1 MSIFDIF
8 SKNREK
14 NKKSSRTP
22 VRQGV
27 ATADKISLNSRIMA
41 YIRNCY
47 IAFDVETTGLD
58 PATDRIIELG
68 AVVFVNGKIDRTFSS
83 LVNPKT
89 SISRTAAEVNH
100 ITSGMLKKAP
110 CEEEIY
116 PKLIEF
122 LGEALNG
129 KIVMC
134 AHNARFDFN
143 FLCNTLS
150 RLGFDADIRYL
161 DTLDLARKYLNLNSY
176 KQSSIEAHF
185 GLTNVASH
193 RAMSDAENCGHILY
207 RLLDIAEKSLQV
219 TKNPTHRSPMPSLK
233 PDQQELEVCAYIQ
246 SQIIKQGGD
255 AKILRYRKNSGGYIA
270 AYCPLNF
277 LKFKFSK
284 KGRYILV
291 KNNSFPVSDYV
302 TEPCTQA
309 EGGTDFVRVFFSSP
323 FDLEPFS
330 KYIYDTYINQRNFFE
345 KNVLY
350 DSTLQQKAEENISAT
365 YTLSDEEVCSLLKTA
380 NERDYAPVSSD
391 NITITQISR
400 DDVKINAI
408 HSRVPLSE
416 ILNQEDWKKG
426 FMAGAPSWEKGET
439 ARKAGRLEEAI
450 ELFDEAR
457 YKGYSAPELYTSYA
471 LVYRQLRDFSNEI
484 IVLDEGIARIPDKV
498 SLWNARRNKA
508 IHLLFM
514 QQEKERKAIE
524 KERKKA
530 EKQKQ
535 KEAAITRAK
544 QPHGKAVIQMDDAGN
559 VIKIFETIAVA
570 AKETEINSKSIR
582 DAANGIQKHAGGF
595 CWEYERE

>member
-1 MSIFDIF
+1 MSIFNIF
-8 SKNREK
+8 SKNKEK
-14 NKKSSRTP
+14 NKKAATPP

-27 ATADKISLNSRIMA
+27 ATADKIGLNPRIAA

-58 PATDRIIELG
+58 PVADRIIELG

-83 LVNPKT
+83 LVNAKT
-89 SISRTAAEVNH
+89 PISRTAAEVNH
-100 ITSGMLKKAP
+100 ITSGMLKRAP

-134 AHNARFDFN
+134 AHNAKFDFN

-150 RLGFDADIRYL
+150 RLGFNADIKYL
-161 DTLDLARKYLNLNSY
+161 DTLDLARKYLDLNSY
-176 KQSSIEAHF
+176 KQSSIEKHF
-185 GLTNVASH
+185 GLTNAAAH
-193 RAMSDAENCGHILY
+193 RAVSDAENCGHILC
-207 RLLDIAEKSLQV
+207 RLLDIVEKSLQV
-219 TKNPTHRSPMPSLK
+219 TKYQTHKPPMQSLK

-255 AKILRYRKNSGGYIA
+255 VRILRYRKNSNGYVA
-270 AYCPLNF
+270 AYCPLKF

-284 KGRYILV
+284 KGRYIVV

-302 TEPCTQA
+302 TEPCTQS

-330 KYIYDTYINQRNFFE
+330 KCIYDAYIDQHDFFE
-345 KNVLY
+345 KGVLY
-350 DSTLQQKAEENISAT
+350 DSALLQEAEENISAT
-365 YTLSDEEVCSLLKTA
+365 YTLSDEEVSSLLKTA
-380 NERDYAPVSSD
+380 SERDYAPVSS
-391 NITITQISR
+391 NNNTTQISR

-408 HSRVPLSE
+408 HNRVPLSE
-416 ILNQEDWKKG
+416 ILNQENGEQG
-426 FMAGAPSWEKGET
+426 FIAGSPYWEKGET
-439 ARKAGRLEEAI
+439 ARKAGRLDEAI

-457 YKGYSAPELYTSYA
+457 YKGYPTPALYTSYA

-484 IVLDEGIARIPDKV
+484 IVLDEGIARMPDKA

-508 IHLLFM
+508 IQLLFT
-514 QQEKERKAIE
+514 QQEKERKAVE

-544 QPHGKAVIQMDDAGN
+544 KPHGKAVIQMDDAGN
-559 VIKIFETIAVA
+559 VIKIFETIAMA
-570 AKETEINSKSIR
+570 AKEMGINSKCIR